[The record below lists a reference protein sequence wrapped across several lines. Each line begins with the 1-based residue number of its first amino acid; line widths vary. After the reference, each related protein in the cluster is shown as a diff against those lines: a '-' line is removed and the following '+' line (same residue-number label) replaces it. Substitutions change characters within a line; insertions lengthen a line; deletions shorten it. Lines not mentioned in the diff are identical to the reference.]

1 MGCELPDWG
10 TRRWLLALHPETRC
24 APKGNSRRIY
34 DDLRM
39 NLAFEAH
46 HQSETLKVEKLR
58 EKNKALLKQS
68 KTLEDELAERR
79 T

>member
-1 MGCELPDWG
+1 
-10 TRRWLLALHPETRC
+10 
-24 APKGNSRRIY
+24 
-34 DDLRM
+34 M

-79 T
+79 TQRFSVRLLGIVRATSSVAVSMTV

>member
-1 MGCELPDWG
+1 M
-10 TRRWLLALHPETRC
+10 
-24 APKGNSRRIY
+24 
-34 DDLRM
+34 RM